1 MTETPD
7 FTQKTML
14 ESFITEILQKIK
26 NKSKQCEHS
35 CILYTGRTK
44 NTGYGIIDI
53 RFPGMERHIPMHVH
67 RVRYM
72 INIQTLKLDL
82 VL

>member
-1 MTETPD
+1 
-7 FTQKTML
+7 ML

-53 RFPGMERHIPMHVH
+53 HFPGMEWHIPMHVH